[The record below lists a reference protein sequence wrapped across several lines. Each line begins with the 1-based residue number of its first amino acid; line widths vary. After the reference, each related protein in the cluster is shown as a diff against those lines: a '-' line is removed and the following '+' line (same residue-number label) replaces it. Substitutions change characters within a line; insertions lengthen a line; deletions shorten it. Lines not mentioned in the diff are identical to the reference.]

1 MNQIKL
7 VPLIYAIYSEE
18 GFILIEFIATGQ
30 VVHVK
35 SPVFLLNLQDFQ
47 SFPKISR
54 LATLQG

>member
-18 GFILIEFIATGQ
+18 GFILIEYIATGQ

-35 SPVFLLNLQDFQ
+35 SPVYLLNLQDFQ
-47 SFPKISR
+47 SFS
-54 LATLQG
+54 